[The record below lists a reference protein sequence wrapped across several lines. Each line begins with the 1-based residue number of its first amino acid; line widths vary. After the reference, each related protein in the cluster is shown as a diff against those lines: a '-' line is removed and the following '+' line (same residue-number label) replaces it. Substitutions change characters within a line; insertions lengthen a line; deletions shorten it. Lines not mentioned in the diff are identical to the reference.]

1 LARSPTFAA
10 FFAEY
15 HSARPSV
22 SVTGVEGEDTVRPPP
37 DAPPGPRS
45 RPHPGAL
52 EPSADETNFDDE
64 LETHP
69 EEPLPPSVAQVVVS
83 KAADAPRTRR
93 ASGLNEPSWSNHRQI
108 NSEGTD
114 PELDRDI
121 ALARAR
127 VVRSPASVTACYH
140 LGRLLLRRGNEDA
153 LGEAT
158 VQLSRAVELEPNHP
172 GAHLAAA
179 ELAVRQGNFD
189 AAADHLQRARRLG
202 YRIDAG
208 LERAVAEG
216 RRSRS

>member
-1 LARSPTFAA
+1 MKPLPPTAA
-10 FFAEY
+10 
-15 HSARPSV
+15 PS
-22 SVTGVEGEDTVRPPP
+22 TTV
-37 DAPPGPRS
+37 DL
-45 RPHPGAL
+45 HPGAR
-52 EPSADETNFDDE
+52 EPTSEETSFDDE
-64 LETHP
+64 VETHP
-69 EEPLPPSVAQVVVS
+69 GESSPNLPAQPVVVS
-83 KAADAPRTRR
+83 RTIAESRSRR
-93 ASGLNEPSWSNHRQI
+93 ASAVEEPMRVLHRQI

-127 VVRSPASVTACYH
+127 VVRSPGSVTACYH
-140 LGRLLLRRGNEDA
+140 LGRLLLRRGNDEA
-153 LGEAT
+153 LNEAT

-179 ELAVRQGNFD
+179 ELEVRQGNFD

-216 RRSRS
+216 RRSPRN